1 MMMTEFAVSTDSNRP
16 SRDTIRSETA
26 TQAIVQLVAELEDVS
41 PAELPP
47 LGESIDTDSLNYLI
61 RSSRA
66 REAYGPCR
74 ITLQYEGY
82 GVTVRSSATIEIRDA
97 DGSRPA
103 DRTPQ

>member
-1 MMMTEFAVSTDSNRP
+1 MILTEFAVSIDSNRP
-16 SRDTIRSETA
+16 SGDTVRSETA
-26 TQAIVQLVAELEDVS
+26 TQAIVQLVAELEDVD
-41 PAELPP
+41 PTELPP
-47 LGESIDTDSLNYLI
+47 LGESIDTDSLDRLI

-82 GVTVRSSATIEIRDA
+82 DVTVRSSATIEVREA

-103 DRTPQ
+103 DRTAQ